1 MKVTPTTSATPTG
14 QADGAHALRLRGVC
28 KTYGKTA
35 VIRHLDL
42 SVARG
47 SALAIIG
54 PNGAGKSTV
63 FDLISGRSAPDAGEI
78 WLDDQRID
86 GRPAHTINRLGLS
99 RSFQVSQLFT
109 RLSVIDNLRCAVL
122 WRMGYRYTFWRAL
135 SALRDV
141 NQRAT
146 QVMEQI
152 ALASQ
157 RDTLAQA
164 LTYGEQ
170 RALEFGLTIAGGAD
184 VILLDEP
191 TAGMGRGETQR
202 FVELIRDLTRG
213 KTVLTVEH
221 DMDVV
226 FELADTVAVL
236 VHGELIALDTPQ
248 AVRGD
253 PRVQQ
258 AYLGTAATSPLA
270 GEHGAC

>member
-1 MKVTPTTSATPTG
+1 MTAVPAG
-14 QADGAHALRLRGVC
+14 QADGAFALRLRGVC
-28 KTYGKTA
+28 KNYGKTA
-35 VIRHLDL
+35 VIRDLDL

-47 SALAIIG
+47 SSLAIIG

-63 FDLISGRSAPDAGEI
+63 FDLISGRSKPDAGAI
-78 WLDDQRID
+78 WLHDQRID
-86 GRPAHTINRLGLS
+86 GRPTHTIHRLGLS

-122 WRMGYRYTFWRAL
+122 WRMGYRYMFWRAL
-135 SALRDV
+135 SGLRDV

-146 QVMEQI
+146 QLMEQI
-152 ALASQ
+152 ALTPQ

-164 LTYGEQ
+164 LTYAEQ
-170 RALEFGLTIAGGAD
+170 RALEFGITIAGGAD

-202 FVELIRDLTRG
+202 FIELIRCLTRG

-236 VHGELIALDTPQ
+236 VQGELIALDSPQ
-248 AVRGD
+248 AVRAD

-258 AYLGTAATSPLA
+258 AYLGAAALPPSA
-270 GEHGAC
+270 GGHGVC